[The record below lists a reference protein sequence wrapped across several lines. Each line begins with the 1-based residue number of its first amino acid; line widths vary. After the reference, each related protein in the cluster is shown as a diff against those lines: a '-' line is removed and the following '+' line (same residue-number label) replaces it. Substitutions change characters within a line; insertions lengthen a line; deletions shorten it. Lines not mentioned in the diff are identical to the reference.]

1 MAVNIVDLLLLCM
14 EKEASDLHLTA
25 NMPPI
30 LRIHGTLTVVEDFPP
45 IKRDELRRMIYG
57 CLTDMQ
63 KQKFE
68 KELELDF
75 SLHFPNTDRFRINV
89 HMQRGSVEAAFRRVS
104 SNVPDWDFLGL
115 PPVVKEL
122 ARKPNGLILVTG
134 PTGVGKSTTLAAMV
148 NLINEEFKK
157 LIITV
162 EDPIEYLH
170 RHKNSIVKQREVHQ
184 DTLSFANALRHVL
197 RQDPDVIVVGEMRDL
212 ETISTAITAAETG
225 HLVLATLHTVDA
237 AQTVERVI
245 DVFPPHQQQQIRLQ
259 LADCLQAVMS
269 QQLFKKKDGSGRV
282 LAVEIMICTP
292 AIRNVIREM
301 RIEQIPNLIQ
311 TGAKYGM
318 QTMDNAIQKL
328 YADGLISYEDSVTY
342 MKNPSLLN
350 QVTPRKEGDKDE
362 GKGKGVRFWG

>member
-1 MAVNIVDLLLLCM
+1 MASIVDLLLLCM
-14 EKEASDLHLTA
+14 EKNASDLHLTA
-25 NMPPI
+25 QMPPI
-30 LRIHGTLTVVEDFPP
+30 LRIHGELVIMRDYPP
-45 IKRDELRRMIYG
+45 IKRDELRKMIYG
-57 CLTDMQ
+57 CLTDAQ
-63 KQKFE
+63 KEKFE

-75 SLHFPNTDRFRINV
+75 SLHFPNTDRFRVNV

-104 SNVPDWDFLGL
+104 SSIPSWESLGL

-148 NLINEEFKK
+148 DLINQEFSK
-157 LIITV
+157 LIITI

-170 RHKNSIVKQREVHQ
+170 RHGKSIVKQREVHQ

-237 AQTVERVI
+237 AQTVERII

-259 LADCLQAVMS
+259 LADCLQAVLS
-269 QQLFKKKDGSGRV
+269 QRLLKRVDGQGRV
-282 LAVEIMICTP
+282 LAMEIMICTP
-292 AIRNVIREM
+292 AVRNVIREM

-311 TGAKYGM
+311 TGSQYGM
-318 QTMDNAIQKL
+318 QSMDNSIRDL
-328 YADGLISYEDSVTY
+328 YARGLISYEEAVTY
-342 MKNPSLLN
+342 MKDPSLLDHTKAGKVGGSRN
-350 QVTPRKEGDKDE
+350 EDKREGL
-362 GKGKGVRFWG
+362 RFW

>member
-1 MAVNIVDLLLLCM
+1 MTVNIVDLLLLCM
-14 EKEASDLHLTA
+14 EKNASDLHLTA
-25 NMPPI
+25 QMPPI
-30 LRIHGTLTVVEDFPP
+30 LRIHGELVIMRDIPP
-45 IKRDELRRMIYG
+45 IKRDDLRRMIYG
-57 CLTDMQ
+57 CLTDAQ
-63 KQKFE
+63 KEKFE

-75 SLHFPNTDRFRINV
+75 SLHFPNTDRFRVNV
-89 HMQRGSVEAAFRRVS
+89 HMQRGSVEAAFRRVTS
-104 SNVPDWDFLGL
+104 SIPSWESLGL

-148 NLINEEFKK
+148 DLINQEFSK
-157 LIITV
+157 LIITI

-170 RHKNSIVKQREVHQ
+170 RHGKSIVKQREVHQ

-237 AQTVERVI
+237 AQTVERII

-259 LADCLQAVMS
+259 LADCLQAVLS
-269 QQLFKKKDGSGRV
+269 QQLLKRQDGQGRV
-282 LAVEIMICTP
+282 LAMEVMTCTP
-292 AIRNVIREM
+292 AVRNVIREM

-311 TGAKYGM
+311 TGSQYGM
-318 QTMDNAIQKL
+318 QSMDSSIRDL
-328 YADGLISYEDSVTY
+328 YARGIVGYEEAATY
-342 MKNPSLLN
+342 MKDPSLLDRTKPGTVGGRGN
-350 QVTPRKEGDKDE
+350 EDKREGL
-362 GKGKGVRFWG
+362 RFW

>member
-1 MAVNIVDLLLLCM
+1 MVNIVDLLLLCM
-14 EKEASDLHLTA
+14 EKNASDLHLTA

-30 LRIHGTLTVVEDFPP
+30 LRIHGSLTMIEDFPP
-45 IKRDELRRMIYG
+45 IKRDELRRLIYG
-57 CLTDMQ
+57 CLTDAQ

-68 KELELDF
+68 RELELDF
-75 SLHFPNTDRFRINV
+75 SLHFPNTDRFRVNV
-89 HMQRGSVEAAFRRVS
+89 HQQRGSVEAAFRRVS
-104 SNVPDWDFLGL
+104 SEIPSWDELGIPL
-115 PPVVKEL
+115 VVKEL

-148 NLINEEFKK
+148 DLINNEFSK
-157 LIITV
+157 LIITI
-162 EDPIEYLH
+162 EDPIEYLYK
-170 RHKNSIVKQREVHQ
+170 HKKSIIKQREVHQ

-237 AQTVERVI
+237 AQTIERVI

-259 LADCLQAVMS
+259 LADCLQAVLS
-269 QQLFKKKDGSGRV
+269 QKLLKRKDGTGRV
-282 LAVEIMICTP
+282 LAMEVMICTP

-311 TGAKYGM
+311 TGAQYGM
-318 QTMDNAIQKL
+318 QTMDKAILNL
-328 YADGLISYEDSVTY
+328 YSKGLVEMEEAATH
-342 MKNPSLLN
+342 MKNPALLESVVPEVEN
-350 QVTPRKEGDKDE
+350 EDKRKGL
-362 GKGKGVRFWG
+362 RFWG

>member
-1 MAVNIVDLLLLCM
+1 MTVNIVDLLLLCM
-14 EKEASDLHLTA
+14 EKGASDLHLTA
-25 NMPPI
+25 NMPPV
-30 LRIHGTLTVVEDFPP
+30 LRVHGTLMVVEDFPP

-57 CLTDMQ
+57 CLTDSQ

-104 SNVPDWDFLGL
+104 SKIPDWESLGL

-162 EDPIEYLH
+162 EDPIEYLYK
-170 RHKNSIVKQREVHQ
+170 HKNSIVKQREVHQ
-184 DTLSFANALRHVL
+184 DTLSFASALRHVL

-237 AQTVERVI
+237 AQTVERII

-259 LADCLQAVMS
+259 LADCLQAVLS
-269 QQLFKKKDGSGRV
+269 QQLFKRKDGTGRV
-282 LAVEIMICTP
+282 LAMEILVCTP

-311 TGAKYGM
+311 TGAQYGM
-318 QTMDNAIQKL
+318 QTMDKSIQQL
-328 YADGLISYEDSVTY
+328 YARGLIDYEDAVTY
-342 MKNPSLLN
+342 MKNPTLLD
-350 QVTPRKEGDKDE
+350 QVKPGGNSDEDKR
-362 GKGKGVRFWG
+362 KGVRFW